1 MRELDNQI
9 CQYFHVFLRLS
20 KIYMVTSLSI
30 LETAL
35 PRNNKTKRSLANVNC
50 SQKELF
56 DAVEYELAG
65 SFDNVG
71 CIVISNDIKYR
82 RQNVRKTAQEKDPE
96 DTEPKKRR

>member
-1 MRELDNQI
+1 MS
-9 CQYFHVFLRLS
+9 VFSCCLTFI
-20 KIYMVTSLSI
+20 KDIHGNNISLSI

-35 PRNNKTKRSLANVNC
+35 PRNDKTKRSLANVSC

-56 DAVEYELAG
+56 DAVECELAG
-65 SFDNVG
+65 SSDNVG